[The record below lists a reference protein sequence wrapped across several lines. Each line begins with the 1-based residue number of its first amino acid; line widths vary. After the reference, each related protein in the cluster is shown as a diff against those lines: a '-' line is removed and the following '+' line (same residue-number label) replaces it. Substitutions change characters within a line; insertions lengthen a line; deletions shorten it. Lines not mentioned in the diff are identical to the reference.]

1 MNDKNRKINSAKI
14 EWNNSGNN
22 KQIIAELKERLLYN
36 VDEATQKDFETIIKY
51 DFNSKAVNADQV
63 VMRLVNAM
71 VKLPE
76 YQLI

>member
-1 MNDKNRKINSAKI
+1 MNDKTRKINGAKI

-22 KQIIAELKERLLYN
+22 KQIIAELMERILYN

-51 DFNSKAVNADQV
+51 DFNPKAVNADQV